1 MAQTATNTISNSD
14 VQDYRNRVNALTVGQ
29 FGGFTP
35 SPATPT
41 APTVPAP
48 VVQKTPQ
55 ITGSEYTVVG
65 GDSLSKIASKS
76 GMSLSQLL
84 ELNPEYKA
92 NPNLVRIGAKVKLAG
107 TTTPTATPVANQNQ
121 NQTITKTPEQ
131 LKAEEDAKLATEAG
145 KAGLSV
151 TEYQSLM
158 NARNTV
164 SKEESDAIA
173 KELGITALEGEIF
186 KKPSQTSQQV
196 FESAYATAGLADI
209 KTKIDA
215 LNAEI
220 TKDRADLTEAIGTI
234 DENPFLTEKSRVG
247 RGKRV
252 LDQAEAK
259 INNKLNQIQ
268 RYQDLYTQGV
278 TEINN
283 MITRN
288 QNDFGTNQA
297 VDSAKL
303 NYLLKKA
310 EVQVS
315 QLQDKKNLSSSTTLG
330 AFLKAKQ
337 EGKTPDVIGTS
348 ETGYFKYDSN
358 TGKFVQVIKPAPKKT
373 SDSDTW
379 KPSAGDKSIV
389 GQFIN
394 SSAGSSLGFTDAD
407 KARLDT
413 DQNFFYW
420 ALNKAKENGFY

>member
-1 MAQTATNTISNSD
+1 MAQTNTITNSD
-14 VQDYRNRVNALTVGQ
+14 VQAYKDRVTALTVGQ
-29 FGGFTP
+29 FGGYTP
-35 SPATPT
+35 SPANSP
-41 APTVPAP
+41 APTTTP

-76 GMSLSQLL
+76 GMTLTQLL
-84 ELNPEYKA
+84 DLNPEYKA
-92 NPNLVRIGAKVKLAG
+92 NPNLVRAGAKIKLTG
-107 TTTPTATPVANQNQ
+107 TTSPTATPVANQNQ
-121 NQTITKTPEQ
+121 NQVVTKTPEQ

-158 NARNTV
+158 NERNTV

-173 KELGITALEGEIF
+173 KELGITALEGEVF

-220 TKDRADLTEAIGTI
+220 TKDRADLAEAVGTI

-288 QNDFGTNQA
+288 QNDFGVNQA

-310 EVQVS
+310 EVQVG
-315 QLQDKKNLSSSTTLG
+315 QLQNKKNLSSSSTLG

-337 EGKTPDVIGTS
+337 EGKTPDVVGTS

-358 TGKFVQVIKPAPKKT
+358 TGKFVQVIKPAPKKA

-379 KPSAGDKSIV
+379 KPSSGDKSIV

-394 SSAGSSLGFTDAD
+394 SSAGASLGFTDAD